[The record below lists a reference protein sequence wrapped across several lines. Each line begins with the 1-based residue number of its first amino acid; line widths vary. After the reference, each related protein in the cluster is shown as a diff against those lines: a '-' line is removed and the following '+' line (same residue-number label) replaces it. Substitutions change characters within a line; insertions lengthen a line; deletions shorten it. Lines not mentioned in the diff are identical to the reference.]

1 MTKILIVEDEPQMAL
16 ALKSAFEDSGYEVQT
31 AGTGREG
38 LRQIEEGGHDLAV
51 LDLMLPGMSG
61 FEVLE
66 QAREHG
72 VSIPIIVL
80 TARDALSDRVKG
92 LDIGADDYLVKPFK
106 LEELLARVR
115 VQLRRPASSPSTLT
129 FGDLTLDVMSR
140 KVKRGNRILYLSGTE
155 FSMLELLMRNAGKPV
170 SKAQLLQSV
179 WNDDPT
185 RDPNIVEVYASY
197 LRQKLEVGG
206 ASRILHTVRGQG
218 YMLSQQDGA

>member
-1 MTKILIVEDEPQMAL
+1 MTKVLVVEDEPEMAL
-16 ALKSAFEDSGYEVQT
+16 ALKSAFEDSEYAVQT

-38 LRQIEEGGHDLAV
+38 LRLIQDGGFDIAI
-51 LDLMLPGMSG
+51 LDLMLPGMNG
-61 FEVLE
+61 FEILE
-66 QAREHG
+66 QARAHG
-72 VSIPIIVL
+72 VEIPIIVL
-80 TARDALSDRVKG
+80 TARDALTDRVKG

-115 VQLRRPASSPSTLT
+115 VQLRRKSAGPSALAL
-129 FGDLTLDVMSR
+129 GDLTLDVMAR
-140 KVKRGNRILYLSGTE
+140 KVKRGDRILYLSGTE

-218 YMLSQQDGA
+218 YMLALHDAH

>member
-1 MTKILIVEDEPQMAL
+1 MSKILVVEDEPQMAL

-51 LDLMLPGMSG
+51 LDLMLPGMNG

-66 QAREHG
+66 HAREHG

-80 TARDALSDRVKG
+80 TARDAMTDRVKG

-115 VQLRRPASSPSTLT
+115 VQLRRKAPAQSTMTL
-129 FGDLTLDVMSR
+129 GDLTLDVMSR
-140 KVKRGNRILYLSGTE
+140 KVKRGQRMLYLSGTE

-197 LRQKLEVGG
+197 LRQKLEVSG

-218 YMLSQQDGA
+218 YMLALQDGL

>member
-1 MTKILIVEDEPQMAL
+1 MSKILVVEDEPQMAL

-51 LDLMLPGMSG
+51 LDLMLPGMNG

-66 QAREHG
+66 HAREHG

-80 TARDALSDRVKG
+80 TARDAMTDRVKG

-115 VQLRRPASSPSTLT
+115 VQLRRKAPAQSTLT
-129 FGDLTLDVMSR
+129 LGDLTLDVMSR
-140 KVKRGNRILYLSGTE
+140 KVKRGQRTLYLSGTE

-218 YMLSQQDGA
+218 YMLALQDGL